1 MDDNTILI
9 ADENGVE
16 KEFEILFTFESENK
30 SYVLYY
36 DPTED
41 EPNVYASIYDDEGH
55 LFDVET
61 PEEWD
66 LISEVFETFMG
77 NEDEEEA
84 EEEEKDHECCCG
96 KHHGEN
102 HECCGKHQHN
112 GDGCCCEE
120 NDA

>member
-1 MDDNTILI
+1 MNDNKILI

-16 KEFEILFTFESENK
+16 KEFEILFTFESEDK

-66 LISEVFETFMG
+66 LISEVFETFVG
-77 NEDEEEA
+77 NEENEDDEDTEE
-84 EEEEKDHECCCG
+84 HECCCG
-96 KHHGEN
+96 KHHEKD
-102 HECCGKHQHN
+102 HECCGKHHH
-112 GDGCCCEE
+112 GEGCCCEE